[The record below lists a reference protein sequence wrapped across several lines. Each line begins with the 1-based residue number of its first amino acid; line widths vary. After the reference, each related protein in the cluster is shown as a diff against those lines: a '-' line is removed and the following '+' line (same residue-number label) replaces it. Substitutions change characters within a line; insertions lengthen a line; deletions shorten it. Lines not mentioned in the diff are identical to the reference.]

1 MQQMRISQVLLLLIK
16 QVEEAK
22 KHLLILPINFMFTS
36 VNTTTTFTLDS
47 TVSLMSAAYRPIPWS
62 LNMPKQFSDRQK
74 STEYAK
80 KQNTCRFLMI
90 RNRHGARPTRSS
102 SSSSSSSVT
111 QLSYTFKLSRLP
123 PIILS
128 FSYQR
133 EAYGEMW
140 QQYNVQ

>member
-1 MQQMRISQVLLLLIK
+1 MPVNTATSFVVVYPFSPMQQMRISQVLLLLIK

-47 TVSLMSAAYRPIPWS
+47 TISLMSAAYRSIPWS

-80 KQNTCRFLMI
+80 S
-90 RNRHGARPTRSS
+90 RPR
-102 SSSSSSSVT
+102 VD
-111 QLSYTFKLSRLP
+111 F
-123 PIILS
+123 
-128 FSYQR
+128 
-133 EAYGEMW
+133 
-140 QQYNVQ
+140 